1 MIDNEFGEIEIR
13 RYKLARRSK
22 ISISINGRI
31 RVTIPYYS
39 PDFAVKR
46 LIRENRETIREMLK
60 KYNQSNSYYNGQLI
74 GKSHTLLI
82 QNANTNQINV
92 YIENNYIIAN
102 LPKDTNINSLLV
114 QNEIRKIVLKI
125 LKKQAKAYLPR
136 RITFLAE
143 KYNFEF
149 TKLRLSHTRTRWG
162 SCSSSGT
169 ISLNIALM
177 NLPMHLIDYV
187 IIHELCHT
195 RQMNHSQLFW
205 KEVEQYDPEY
215 KKHVEEMK
223 KYSPNI

>member
-82 QNANTNQINV
+82 QNANTNQIDV

>member
-177 NLPMHLIDYV
+177 NLPHHLIDYV

-195 RQMNHSQLFW
+195 RQMNHSRLFW

>member
-143 KYNFEF
+143 KYDFEF

-177 NLPMHLIDYV
+177 NLPHHLIDYV

>member
-143 KYNFEF
+143 KYDFEF

-169 ISLNIALM
+169 ISLNIALV
-177 NLPMHLIDYV
+177 NLPHHLIDYV

>member
-102 LPKDTNINSLLV
+102 LPKDTYINSLLV

>member
-1 MIDNEFGEIEIR
+1 MIDDEFGEIEIR
-13 RYKLARRSK
+13 KYKLARSSK
-22 ISISINGRI
+22 ISISINGNI

-39 PDFAVKR
+39 PEFAVKR
-46 LIRENRETIREMLK
+46 LIRENRETIRGMLK

-74 GKSHTLLI
+74 GKSHTLLV
-82 QNANTNQINV
+82 QNININQINV
-92 YIENNYIIAN
+92 YIEKNYIIAN
-102 LPKDTNINSLLV
+102 LPKDANINSLLV

-136 RITFLAE
+136 RISFLAE
-143 KYNFEF
+143 KYDFKF

-195 RQMNHSQLFW
+195 RQMNHSRLFW